1 MAKRKPTNKYY
12 FSVEGETEQWYLKW
26 LQDTI
31 NNTEKATC
39 KVSIDCPVRKN
50 PLKHAKSVTVTRKIE
65 IYHFFDYESDEPLH
79 VKGFQE
85 ALDNMKKAEKIGKQ
99 IKYKSGY
106 SNFTFDLWIILHMTN
121 CNAAFSHRKQYI
133 TPINRAFGE
142 KFQNMDEFKEENNF
156 KRCLR
161 KMDLSNVIAAVD
173 RARKIMQRNQ
183 DNGYTLYQYKGY
195 QYYKENPSLTA
206 WEAIEKILKDCELIG
221 KGYYLK
227 IQI

>member
-26 LQDTI
+26 LQDAI
-31 NNTEKATC
+31 NNTEEASC

-50 PLKHAKSVTVTRKIE
+50 PLKHAKSLTVTRKIE
-65 IYHFFDYESDEPLH
+65 IYHFFDYESDEPIH

-99 IKYKSGY
+99 IKYNSGY

-121 CNAAFSHRKQYI
+121 CNASFSHRKQYV

-156 KRCLR
+156 KRCLN
-161 KMDLSNVIAAVD
+161 KMDLSNVIAAID
-173 RARKIMQRNQ
+173 RAKKIMQRNQ
-183 DNGYTLYQYKGY
+183 ENGYTLHQYKGY
-195 QYYKENPSLTA
+195 QYYKENPSLAA
-206 WEAIEKILKDCELIG
+206 WEAIEKVLKDCELIG
-221 KGYYLK
+221 
-227 IQI
+227 